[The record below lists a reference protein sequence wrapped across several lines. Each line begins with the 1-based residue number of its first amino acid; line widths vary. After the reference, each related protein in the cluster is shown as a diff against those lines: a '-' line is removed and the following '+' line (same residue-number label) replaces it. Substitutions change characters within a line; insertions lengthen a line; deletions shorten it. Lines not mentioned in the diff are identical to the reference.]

1 MTVIKN
7 IDVEK
12 KIVIK
17 ILKDGMAEIET
28 RNICI
33 IVTMINMISNKI
45 CHLPSC
51 ILDRGIA
58 LLMPAYLL
66 GQK

>member
-1 MTVIKN
+1 MTIIKN
-7 IDVEK
+7 IDIEK
-12 KIVIK
+12 KIAMK
-17 ILKDGMAEIET
+17 ILKDGIAEIET
-28 RNICI
+28 GNICI
-33 IVTMINMISNKI
+33 IVTMINMISNKMCLI
-45 CHLPSC
+45 PSC